1 MSDYAVGRGKPPKHS
16 QFRKGRSGNPRGR
29 PRRDGDE
36 LGKIID
42 KIANGT
48 VEYLDGGRLRRATR
62 HELNIKALVN
72 QALVGDVPA
81 ATMLLK
87 LRELHQQGSDGGVE
101 KIELRNWL
109 PDYPGQTSKQKTT
122 AQVKRDGIPSGRRRP
137 TDGGPNS

>member
-29 PRRDGDE
+29 PKREGDE
-36 LGKIID
+36 LGKIIE
-42 KIANGT
+42 KIAKGT
-48 VEYLDGGRLRRATR
+48 VEYLDGGRLRMATR

-72 QALVGDVPA
+72 QALAGEVPA
-81 ATMLLK
+81 AAMLLK

-101 KIELRNWL
+101 RIGLRKWL
-109 PDYPGQTSKQKTT
+109 PDYRGQTSNQKTA
-122 AQVKRDGIPSGRRRP
+122 AQVKRGGIPSGRRRQ